1 MCGIVG
7 SVGLHN
13 PHDYILDGLKLLN
26 YRGYDSAGLAYFDHG
41 IKIYKD
47 KGSVEHLETL
57 VPHNFSSLVAIGHT
71 RWATHGV
78 ANKTNSHPHLSYHQ
92 KIVVVHNGVIEN
104 YQEIKN
110 FLLKEKYDF
119 YSETDT
125 EVIANLLDYFYTKNN
140 DMLMSIKES
149 ISLINGSYAICLFN
163 DDHPDVLYVMK
174 RSSPLLIGH
183 GDGFNLVSSDASAMI
198 KYTNKF
204 IDLNDKEYGIVT
216 KDNIQI
222 FNEKGEAVNKE
233 YISRDIADIAIDL
246 KGYPHY
252 MVKEIEEIPD
262 VCTKLLSTYY
272 KDGDYHFDKELID
285 ALSKANH
292 IIFIACGTSYHASL
306 VGGRLFESFA
316 NISTS
321 EYIASEWANH
331 PRITGEWPFVIM
343 LSQSGETADLIS
355 CLKIIEEKK
364 IPSLVITNTEG
375 STLDRRCQ
383 YSLLLHAGKEVS
395 VASTKAYV
403 AQVSLLALIVGAVS
417 KQKFIYEDLLKATS
431 YINNVQNNIEKIRN
445 IASNIKKS
453 ESLYFLGRGYDYLL
467 SLEASLK
474 LKEVSYIHSE
484 AFPGGEIKHGPIA
497 LIDKNT
503 PVIVFITDEENA
515 VHMRNNIQEV
525 VTRGAKVYVIST
537 KSLAKKD
544 DDIVLDDFPYYLT
557 SVVSSTF
564 AFYLAYYTSLLK
576 GYNVDRPRNLAKSV
590 TVE

>member
-7 SVGLHN
+7 SVGLKK
-13 PHDYILDGLKLLN
+13 PHDYIIDGLKLLN
-26 YRGYDSAGLAYFDHG
+26 YRGYDSAGLAYFEHG

-57 VPHNFSSLVAIGHT
+57 VPSNFSSLVAIGHT

-78 ANKTNSHPHLSYHQ
+78 ANKSNSHPHLSYHQ
-92 KIVVVHNGVIEN
+92 KLTLVHNGVIEN

-125 EVIANLLDYFYTKNN
+125 EVIANLLDYFYYKNG

-149 ISLINGSYAICLFN
+149 ISLIKGSYAICIIN
-163 DDHPDVLYVMK
+163 DDHPDNLYVMK
-174 RSSPLLIGH
+174 CSSPLLIGH
-183 GDGFNLVSSDASAMI
+183 GEGFNLVSSDASAMV

-204 IDLNDKEYGIVT
+204 IDLNDKEYGVVSSS
-216 KDNIQI
+216 DIQI
-222 FNEKGEAVNKE
+222 YNSKGELINKE
-233 YISRDIADIAIDL
+233 FISRDIADIAIDL

-262 VCTKLLSTYY
+262 VCQKLIDTYY
-272 KDGDYHFDKELID
+272 KDGDFTFEEELID
-285 ALSKANH
+285 AIRKANH
-292 IIFIACGTSYHASL
+292 LIFIGCGTSYHASL
-306 VGGRLFESFA
+306 VGSRLFESFA
-316 NISTS
+316 NVSTS

-355 CLKIIEEKK
+355 CLKIINEKK
-364 IPSLVITNTEG
+364 IPSLIITNTEG
-375 STLDRRCQ
+375 STLERKCR

-403 AQVSLLALIVGAVS
+403 SQVCLLALLVSAVS
-417 KQKFIYEDLLKATS
+417 KKKSIYDDLINATS
-431 YINNVQNNIEKIRN
+431 YIANVQKSIETIRN
-445 IASNIKKS
+445 IASSIKEA

-467 SLEASLK
+467 CLEASLK

-497 LIDKNT
+497 LIDKGT

-515 VHMRNNIQEV
+515 SHMRNNVEEV
-525 VTRGAKVYVIST
+525 VARGAKVYVIST
-537 KSLAKKD
+537 KSLAKQGD
-544 DDIVLDDFPYYLT
+544 YLVLDDFPFYLT

>member
-7 SVGLHN
+7 SVGLKK
-13 PHDYILDGLKLLN
+13 PHDYILEGLKLLN
-26 YRGYDSAGLAYFDHG
+26 YRGYDSAGLAYFEHG

-78 ANKTNSHPHLSYHQ
+78 ANKTNSHPHFSYHQ
-92 KIVVVHNGVIEN
+92 KITLVHNGVIEN
-104 YQEIKN
+104 YREIKN

-125 EVIANLLDYFYTKNN
+125 EVIANLLDYYYLEKG
-140 DMLMSIKES
+140 DMLMAIKECVG
-149 ISLINGSYAICLFN
+149 ILKGSYAVCLIN
-163 DDHPDVLYVMK
+163 DDHPESLYVMK

-183 GDGFNLVSSDASAMI
+183 GEGFNLVSSDASAMI
-198 KYTNKF
+198 KYTNQF
-204 IDLNDKEYGIVT
+204 IDLNDKEYGEVT
-216 KDNIQI
+216 KDSVQI
-222 FNEKGEAVNKE
+222 YNEKGEAINKE
-233 YISRDIADIAIDL
+233 YISRDTADIAIDL

-262 VCTKLLSTYY
+262 VCEKLLKTYY
-272 KDGDYHFDKELID
+272 KDGNYQFNKELID
-285 ALSKANH
+285 SLSRANH

-355 CLKIIEEKK
+355 CLKIVNEKK

-375 STLDRRCQ
+375 STLERKCQ

-403 AQVSLLALIVGAVS
+403 AQVSLLAMLVGAVS
-417 KQKFIYEDLLKATS
+417 KQSIIYEDLEKAVS
-431 YINNVQNNIEKIRN
+431 YINDVQKNVGKIRD
-445 IASNIKKS
+445 IASKIKES

-497 LIDKNT
+497 LIDKGT

-515 VHMRNNIQEV
+515 SNMRNNIEEV
-525 VTRGAKVYVIST
+525 VARGAKVYIIST
-537 KSLAKKD
+537 KSLSKLD
-544 DDIVLDDFPYYLT
+544 DNIVLNDFPFYLT
-557 SVVSSTF
+557 SVVSSTI